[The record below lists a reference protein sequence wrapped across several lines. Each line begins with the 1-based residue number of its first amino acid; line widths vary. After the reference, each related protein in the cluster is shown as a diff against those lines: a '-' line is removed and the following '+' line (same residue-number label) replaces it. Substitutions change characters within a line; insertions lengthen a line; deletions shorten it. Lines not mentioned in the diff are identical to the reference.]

1 MPDNRI
7 SRLLMALAALAAVFF
22 PGALAAPA
30 QTNPRPQKPAA
41 AGASF
46 PVQTNDPVAMMHF
59 SETIRGGCINN
70 RRQICGRIIQMFTNG
85 IVVESGYTN
94 LLRDP
99 LTRSWLVKGSAEVDG
114 AKKLLE
120 STEPGAVCVGRIFLT
135 DLPQSRYRST
145 KPARYDYVILDAY
158 PTGEYTYTSIGDV
171 HHTVRRFSA
180 NLDKAVDA
188 NVQAALAHPAS
199 ATPPK

>member
-7 SRLLMALAALAAVFF
+7 SCLLKVSVALAAILLLGVTMV
-22 PGALAAPA
+22 PA
-30 QTNPRPQKPAA
+30 QTNQAA
-41 AGASF
+41 AADYS
-46 PVQTNDPVAMMHF
+46 QIHTNDPVAMMHL
-59 SETIRGGCINN
+59 SEAIRGECINN

-85 IVVESGYTN
+85 VVVESGYTN

-99 LTRSWLVKGSAEVDG
+99 LTRSWLVRGSAEVDG
-114 AKKLLE
+114 TKKLLE

-135 DLPQSRYRST
+135 DLPQSRYSKT

-158 PTGEYTYTSIGDV
+158 PAGDYTYTSVGDV

-180 NLDKAVDA
+180 NLNKAVDL
-188 NVQAALAHPAS
+188 NVQTALSHTAS